1 MRIITLILSSISI
14 LSFFSMSQAKEGDV
28 YNCIMDKLTIV
39 QNDCQIQWADPCG
52 VIVKEGKLKQFKFE
66 FTGTALK
73 FKNKQDKFM
82 EFELK
87 LGEFSDPKKEIY
99 RGHHPH
105 GAWKYKNGKLVI
117 SNVLF
122 GYGEV
127 VFASCSK
134 L

>member
-1 MRIITLILSSISI
+1 MKIITLILSLISI
-14 LSFFSMSQAKEGDV
+14 LFFTSRRQAKEGYV

-39 QNDCQIQWADPCG
+39 KNDCQLQWADPCAH
-52 VIVKEGKLKQFKFE
+52 IVKEGKLKQFKFE
-66 FTGTALK
+66 VTGTALR
-73 FKNKQDKFM
+73 FYSKQDRFM
-82 EFELK
+82 ELK

-99 RGHHPH
+99 RGHHPN
-105 GAWKYKNGKLVI
+105 GAWKYNNGQMVI

>member
-1 MRIITLILSSISI
+1 MRWLVIVLFLVSFGSIC
-14 LSFFSMSQAKEGDV
+14 MAEEGAV

-39 QNDCQIQWADPCG
+39 KNDCQLQWADPCAH
-52 VIVKEGKLKQFKFE
+52 IVKEGKLKQFKFE
-66 FTGTALK
+66 VTGTALR
-73 FKNKQDKFM
+73 FYSKQDRFM
-82 EFELK
+82 ELK

-99 RGHHPH
+99 RGHHPN
-105 GAWKYKNGKLVI
+105 GAWKYNNGQMVI

>member
-1 MRIITLILSSISI
+1 MRIITLLLSLISI
-14 LSFFSMSQAKEGDV
+14 LSFSSMSQAKEGDV

-39 QNDCQIQWADPCG
+39 KNDCQLQWADPCAH
-52 VIVKEGKLKQFKFE
+52 IVKEGKLKQFQFE

-73 FKNKQDKFM
+73 FKNKQGRFM
-82 EFELK
+82 ELK
-87 LGEFSDPKKEIY
+87 LGVFSDPKKEIY
-99 RGHHPH
+99 RGHHPN
-105 GAWKYKNGKLVI
+105 GAWKYNNGKLVI

>member
-1 MRIITLILSSISI
+1 MRWLFIVLFLVSFGSIC
-14 LSFFSMSQAKEGDV
+14 MAEEGAV
-28 YNCIMDKLTIV
+28 YNCIMEKLTIV
-39 QNDCQIQWADPCG
+39 KNDCQLQWAEPCAH
-52 VIVKEGKLKQFKFE
+52 IVKEGKLNQFQFE

-73 FKNKQDKFM
+73 FKNKQGRIM
-82 EFELK
+82 ELK
-87 LGEFSDPKKEIY
+87 LGVFSDPKKEIY
-99 RGHHPH
+99 RGHHPN
-105 GAWKYKNGKLVI
+105 GAWKYNNGQMVI

>member
-1 MRIITLILSSISI
+1 
-14 LSFFSMSQAKEGDV
+14 MSPAKEGDV

-39 QNDCQIQWADPCG
+39 QNDCQIQWADPCAH
-52 VIVKEGKLKQFKFE
+52 IVKEGKLKQFKFE
-66 FTGTALK
+66 VTGTALR
-73 FKNKQDKFM
+73 FYSKQDRFM
-82 EFELK
+82 ELK

-99 RGHHPH
+99 RGHHPN
-105 GAWKYKNGKLVI
+105 GAWKYNNGQMVI